1 MNESDHESMLIKKY
15 AGIDFDEVAD
25 DEAAKKLADEHHIE
39 YEERHK
45 KGDIINLFF
54 EEYCEERTDSA
65 NIYHGSSDRDF
76 SADKE
81 ETC

>member
-1 MNESDHESMLIKKY
+1 MLQQ
-15 AGIDFDEVAD
+15 
-25 DEAAKKLADEHHIE
+25 AKKLADEHHIE

-54 EEYCEERTDSA
+54 EEFCRGASDPA

-76 SADKE
+76 STYEE
-81 ETC
+81 ETGRPKNM